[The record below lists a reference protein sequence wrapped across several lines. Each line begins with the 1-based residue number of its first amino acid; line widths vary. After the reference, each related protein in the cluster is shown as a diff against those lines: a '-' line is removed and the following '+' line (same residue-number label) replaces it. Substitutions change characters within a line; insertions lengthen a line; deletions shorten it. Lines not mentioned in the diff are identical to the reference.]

1 MKIYVVNYDVENE
14 GTGVLGVYFSEDEC
28 IKDIADQVY
37 EKTDELSKE
46 ELINKIKQ
54 EGNYETE
61 RKLYVISEY
70 DIPYAT
76 YSVLYEDYENISC
89 NSLGVFRTFDE
100 SVKFIEKDIKEY
112 KDSKY
117 EKIKEGL
124 KKYSEYSEPNGKWCY
139 KIKKEII

>member
-28 IKDIADQVY
+28 IKDIVDQVH
-37 EKTDELSKE
+37 EKIDELSKE

-70 DIPYAT
+70 DIPYVI
-76 YSVLYEDYENISC
+76 YLVLYEDYENVSC
-89 NSLGVFRTFDE
+89 NSLGIFRTFDE

-112 KDSKY
+112 KDSKC

-124 KKYSEYSEPNGKWCY
+124 KKYSEYGEPNGKWCY

>member
-28 IKDIADQVY
+28 IKDIADQVH

-70 DIPYAT
+70 DIPYVT
-76 YSVLYEDYENISC
+76 YLVLCEDYENTSC
-89 NSLGVFRTFDE
+89 NSLGMFRTFDE
-100 SVKFIEKDIKEY
+100 SIKFIEKDIKEY
-112 KDSKY
+112 KDSKCK
-117 EKIKEGL
+117 KIKEGL
-124 KKYSEYSEPNGKWCY
+124 KKYSEYSERNGKWCY

>member
-14 GTGVLGVYFSEDEC
+14 GTGVLGVYFSEDEY
-28 IKDIADQVY
+28 IKDIADQVH

-70 DIPYAT
+70 DIPHVT
-76 YSVLYEDYENISC
+76 YLVLYEDYENVSC
-89 NSLGVFRTFDE
+89 NSLGIFRTFDE
-100 SVKFIEKDIKEY
+100 SVKFIEKDIEKY
-112 KDSKY
+112 KDSKC

-124 KKYSEYSEPNGKWCY
+124 KNIVSMVSQMENGV
-139 KIKKEII
+139 IK